1 MLRGYRREKSTL
13 VGEDFWKGVL
23 FELCLEVISTGTDE
37 VRGKRASY
45 ADRNVSSQE
54 NKAHLKNRELGI
66 F

>member
-1 MLRGYRREKSTL
+1 MLRGYRREKSTF
-13 VGEDFWKGVL
+13 GKTSEKVL
-23 FELCLEVISTGTDE
+23 FELCLEVISTGIDE